1 MSDFKKHAKKI
12 LKYFDNEY
20 EERKEEFRRKPGFS
34 SSSTLRKKLKEYE
47 KKADQSQQGEDDILD
62 EE

>member
-12 LKYFDNEY
+12 LKSFDKEY
-20 EERKEEFRRKPGFS
+20 EKRKEEFRRQPGFS
-34 SSSTLRKKLKEYE
+34 SSSTLRKKLKEHE
-47 KKADQSQQGEDDILD
+47 KKTDQSQQGEDDILD